1 MACQGIVSMNLVIIM
16 VKNILDMVQ
25 MIHVEDILKNVDEL
39 NSAC

>member
-1 MACQGIVSMNLVIIM
+1 MNLVIIM